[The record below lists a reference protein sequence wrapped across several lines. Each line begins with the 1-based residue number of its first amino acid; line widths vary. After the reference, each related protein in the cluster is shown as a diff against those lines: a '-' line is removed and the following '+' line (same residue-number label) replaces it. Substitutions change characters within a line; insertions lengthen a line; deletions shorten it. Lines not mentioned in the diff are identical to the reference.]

1 MPQRPPVSG
10 GAGRPLVVGA
20 GSSGNATGVKIEVM
34 QAGSVSVSFADLVAQ
49 GMPASVAA
57 TPDAVRLTNLGQPV
71 SFQQR
76 PDQSGTPR
84 MTFQADT
91 LSTDYTGSNVYVVSW
106 GPSAPP
112 APAAS
117 FTRSGFPVAKG
128 MLRIERHTGRM
139 DQPAEGRST

>member
-1 MPQRPPVSG
+1 TLEKAFERIEARVKDEEIQERRGARVLSGRSLAVERPRSIGEVAQRPPVSG

-76 PDQSGTPR
+76 LDQSGTPP
-84 MTFQADT
+84 M
-91 LSTDYTGSNVYVVSW
+91 
-106 GPSAPP
+106 P
-112 APAAS
+112 
-117 FTRSGFPVAKG
+117 
-128 MLRIERHTGRM
+128 
-139 DQPAEGRST
+139 